1 MKAMRPNVLLI
12 TVDQMRGDCLGINGH
27 PVVETPNLDNLA
39 HKGVRF
45 TNAYSATPSCIPAR
59 AALLTGLTQRTH
71 GRVGYED
78 GVPWNYD
85 HYLAGEFAAAGY
97 HTQCIGKMHVYPTR
111 SLCGFHN
118 VELHDGYLH
127 EVRRHSVSE
136 LEGFTACDDYLPW
149 LRQRLGPEADMI
161 DLGLGCNS
169 WVARPWMYPEHL
181 HPTNW
186 TVDRSIDFLRRRDPT
201 KPFFMMTSFVR
212 PHSPLDPPKA
222 YYDQYIN
229 QEFPDVPMGDWVD
242 AADTPENHWLTDCY
256 DGKLDPR
263 ALHRARAAY
272 YGLITHIDHQ
282 IGRLLEALFEYEVAQ
297 NTIILFTSDH
307 GDLMGDHN
315 MFRKNYPYQGAMNV
329 PFILYDPNDLLH
341 LQKGADRRDLVEL
354 RDVMPTLL
362 ECAGVPIPDSV
373 EGKSVLPLARGEEV
387 EWRDYIHGE
396 HSRREHSY
404 QTIVTQQYKYI
415 WFSDD
420 GREQFFD
427 LESDPTELYNLIE
440 EKSLQEEIDRCR
452 KLLIQELTGREEGY
466 TDGKQLIVGRRPLNC
481 LEHIR

>member
-1 MKAMRPNVLLI
+1 MKPNVLLI
-12 TVDQMRGDCLGINGH
+12 MVDQMRGDCLGINGH

-97 HTQCIGKMHVYPTR
+97 HTQCIGKMHVFPTR

-118 VELHDGYLH
+118 IELHDGYLH

-229 QEFPDVPMGDWVD
+229 QEFPDVPIGDWVD

-272 YGLITHIDHQ
+272 YALITHIDHQ

-341 LQKGADRRDLVEL
+341 LKKGADRRDLVEL

-362 ECAGVPIPDSV
+362 ECAGIPIPDCV
-373 EGKSVLPLARGEEV
+373 EGKSVLPMARGEKT

-396 HSRREHSY
+396 HSRRENSY
-404 QTIVTQQYKYI
+404 QTIVTQKYKYI
-415 WFSDD
+415 WFSDN

-427 LESDPTELYNLIE
+427 LENDPTELHNLIE
-440 EKSLQEEIDRCR
+440 EKGFQEEIDRCR
-452 KLLIQELTGREEGY
+452 KLLIQELSGREEGY
-466 TDGKQLIVGRRPLNC
+466 TDGKQLIVGRQPLNC
-481 LEHIR
+481 LAHIRSL

>member
-1 MKAMRPNVLLI
+1 MKPNVLLI
-12 TVDQMRGDCLGINGH
+12 MVDQMRGDCLGINGH

-97 HTQCIGKMHVYPTR
+97 HTQCIGKMHVFPTR

-118 VELHDGYLH
+118 IELHDGYLH

-229 QEFPDVPMGDWVD
+229 QEFPDVPIGDWVD

-263 ALHRARAAY
+263 ALNRARAAY
-272 YGLITHIDHQ
+272 HALITHIDHQ

-362 ECAGVPIPDSV
+362 ECAGIPIPDCV
-373 EGKSVLPLARGEEV
+373 EGKSVLPMARGEKT

-396 HSRREHSY
+396 HSRRENSY
-404 QTIVTQQYKYI
+404 QTIVTQKYKYI
-415 WFSDD
+415 WFSDN

-427 LESDPTELYNLIE
+427 LENDPTELHNLIE
-440 EKSLQEEIDRCR
+440 EKGFQEEIDRCR

-466 TDGKQLIVGRRPLNC
+466 TDGKQLIVGRQPLNC
-481 LEHIR
+481 LAHIRSL